1 MYFISQYETSEN
13 CSLKQESL
21 FKTRF
26 YKIIRYVFFIH
37 KHDYVDIRGTYLISI
52 IGGQTLMYFMKTV
65 TTSIIRKKIQD
76 TKKITFLGDFNK
88 SYINNSLMTID
99 LSFIIGIKRGQQ
111 LYKHITHGNIARL
124 IWWERALN
132 DLMLTITQKST

>member
-1 MYFISQYETSEN
+1 
-13 CSLKQESL
+13 
-21 FKTRF
+21 
-26 YKIIRYVFFIH
+26 
-37 KHDYVDIRGTYLISI
+37 
-52 IGGQTLMYFMKTV
+52 MYFMKTV

-76 TKKITFLGDFNK
+76 TKKITFWGDFNK

-124 IWWERALN
+124 I
-132 DLMLTITQKST
+132 